1 MLRYAV
7 VGAGAVGCF
16 YGIQLAHAGAAVQ
29 FMFRHDARDVQ
40 EHGLQ
45 LESPAGDIRLPEV
58 FLSPDWA
65 GLGPCDV
72 LLVAAKATANEEILA
87 GLRQHISR
95 LLVPGGVVLL
105 VQNGIGA
112 EPAFAALGHPVI
124 GGLAFLCAQRTGP
137 HTVRHLDFGEL
148 TIAIHNSDETPGG
161 ITAEMRAIAAD
172 LTRAGIA
179 VRLDEDLI
187 RARWRKLMWNVPF
200 NPLSVILDANTD
212 ELVAD
217 PAALRLIRRLMG
229 EVAAIAKAEGHPLP
243 DELPEAL
250 ITSTRA
256 MAPYATSM
264 RLDAN
269 AGRPL
274 EVDTM
279 LGEPLRRAAQ
289 AGVALPAIEL
299 LYDELMFLNV
309 RLLRR

>member
-16 YGIQLAHAGAAVQ
+16 YGIRLAHAGAAVQ
-29 FMFRHDARDVQ
+29 FMFRHDAPDVQ
-40 EHGLQ
+40 EHGLH

-58 FLSPDWA
+58 SVSPDWQ

-87 GLRQHISR
+87 ELRQHISR

-112 EPAFAALGHPVI
+112 EPAFAALGQPVL

-148 TIAIHNSDETPGG
+148 TIAVHNGDETPGG
-161 ITAEMRAIAAD
+161 ITAEMQAIAAD
-172 LTRAGIA
+172 LMRAGIA

-217 PAALRLIRRLMG
+217 PASLRLIWRLMG
-229 EVAAIAKAEGHPLP
+229 EVAAIARAEGHPLP
-243 DELPEAL
+243 DELSESL

-269 AGRPL
+269 AGRAL

-289 AGVALPAIEL
+289 AGVALPAVEL
-299 LYDELMFLNV
+299 LYDELMFLNGRLV
-309 RLLRR
+309 RR